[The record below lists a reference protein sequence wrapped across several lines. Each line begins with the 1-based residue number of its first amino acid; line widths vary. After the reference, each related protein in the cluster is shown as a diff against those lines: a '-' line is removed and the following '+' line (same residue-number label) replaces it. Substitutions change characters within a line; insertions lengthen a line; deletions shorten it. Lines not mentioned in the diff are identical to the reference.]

1 LLDIILIGLFVGV
14 LLSAVYMVLKSFPC
28 CDRGHRDDGKS
39 SKDGGGGKGSQ
50 GGDDDKGSKGSDE
63 TRKLKKKVDEAQKT
77 EIVTVVKTSSSSLDN
92 EAKVLNI
99 RQNSEKARQAM
110 IEQVK
115 QREEKADARV
125 QEFQEA
131 RKQKSLPTV
140 EKPSRRSD
148 GASVVKQLTKNK
160 EIAPKVVRK
169 GARPAAVT
177 KKVSK
182 SGSGGNGRGKASD
195 GKTSSGKAKASGN
208 AEPVVKPVVPVKSR
222 VVQVKPVVKQ

>member
-1 LLDIILIGLFVGV
+1 
-14 LLSAVYMVLKSFPC
+14 MKSFPC
-28 CDRGHRDDGKS
+28 CDRGPGDDGKS
-39 SKDGGGGKGSQ
+39 SKGGDDDKGSQ
-50 GGDDDKGSKGSDE
+50 GGNDDKGSKGSDE
-63 TRKLKKKVDEAQKT
+63 TRKLKKKVADEEKT

-182 SGSGGNGRGKASD
+182 SGSGGNGRGKASG